1 VDLALGV
8 AVAGPVAR
16 FALIESGNGSY
27 GVIDE
32 SVVDLAEDPIARLT
46 ETVVGTSRSLAD
58 QYHRLVATRL
68 CWSDQHRANQ
78 LRQVLDDSGVQNV
91 AVLSES
97 QAATAMSSL
106 PVAAP
111 DDPDFA
117 IARGAALDAATGRL
131 SYPAVDATALA
142 PVSPTD
148 RFSSSAGDPTTASR
162 AAPMTE
168 AFTGAEDATR
178 AAAMESGPQLAYS
191 LEDDD
196 SELLPMEYGGDDDDQ
211 DLGAAALPAG
221 RALLVGSAAGGILV
235 AGIAALAVAVT
246 IGVRPTAATHPQPPA
261 PAQQK
266 PVPGNFV
273 PALPAPIP
281 QAPPMPVPDV
291 GVPQG
296 GPGPVPVVGGGG
308 GADQAP
314 PAAPA
319 SPPDAG
325 PGVVPPPVPGV
336 IPIPIPVPIPIPFPH
351 QHPHPNTTGGTTG
364 GTTAGTTGGTTTG
377 GTTGGTTTGGTT
389 AGTTGGTTTGGTTGG
404 TTTGGTTSGT
414 TSGTT
419 TGGVT
424 TGGVTNGG
432 ATTGGVTNGGAT
444 TGGGTTGGGTSH
456 GSTTGGATTGGVTNG
471 GATTGGSQPRPPII
485 K

>member
-1 VDLALGV
+1 MDLALGV

-16 FALIESGNGSY
+16 LALIESGNGGH

-68 CWSDQHRANQ
+68 CWSDQHRADQ

-131 SYPAVDATALA
+131 SYPAGDATALA
-142 PVSPTD
+142 PVAPTG

-178 AAAMESGPQLAYS
+178 AATMESGPQLAYS

-196 SELLPMEYGGDDDDQ
+196 SELLPMEYGGDDDEELD
-211 DLGAAALPAG
+211 AAALPAG

-266 PVPGNFV
+266 SVPGNFV
-273 PALPAPIP
+273 PALPAPEP
-281 QAPPMPVPDV
+281 QAPPMPAPDV

-314 PAAPA
+314 PLAPA

-351 QHPHPNTTGGTTG
+351 QHPHPNTTGGTTTGGTTGGTTTG
-364 GTTAGTTGGTTTG
+364 GTTAGTTGGTTA
-377 GTTGGTTTGGTT
+377 GTTGGSTTGGTT

-424 TGGVTNGG
+424 NGG
-432 ATTGGVTNGGAT
+432 ATTGGA
-444 TGGGTTGGGTSH
+444 
-456 GSTTGGATTGGVTNG
+456 TTGGATTGGVTNG
-471 GATTGGSQPRPPII
+471 GGTSHGSTTGGGTTGGLEPHPPII

>member
-8 AVAGPVAR
+8 VVAGPVAR
-16 FALIESGNGSY
+16 LALIESGNGGH

-46 ETVVGTSRSLAD
+46 ETVVGTSQSLAD

-106 PVAAP
+106 PVAVP

-131 SYPAVDATALA
+131 SYPAGDATALA
-142 PVSPTD
+142 PMAPTD
-148 RFSSSAGDPTTASR
+148 RFSSPAGDPTTASP

-168 AFTGAEDATR
+168 AFTGAEYATR

-191 LEDDD
+191 MEDDD
-196 SELLPMEYGGDDDDQ
+196 SELLPLEYGGDDDEELD
-211 DLGAAALPAG
+211 AAALPAG

-266 PVPGNFV
+266 SVPGNFV
-273 PALPAPIP
+273 PALPAPNAQP
-281 QAPPMPVPDV
+281 APDVQAPPMPAPDV

-296 GPGPVPVVGGGG
+296 GPGPVVEGGGG
-308 GADQAP
+308 PDQAP
-314 PAAPA
+314 PPAPA

-325 PGVVPPPVPGV
+325 PGVVPPPAPGV
-336 IPIPIPVPIPIPFPH
+336 IPIPIPVPIPIPFP
-351 QHPHPNTTGGTTG
+351 QPNPDGPAT
-364 GTTAGTTGGTTTG
+364 
-377 GTTGGTTTGGTT
+377 
-389 AGTTGGTTTGGTTGG
+389 
-404 TTTGGTTSGT
+404 
-414 TSGTT
+414 
-419 TGGVT
+419 
-424 TGGVTNGG
+424 G
-432 ATTGGVTNGGAT
+432 ATGAT
-444 TGGGTTGGGTSH
+444 GPVT
-456 GSTTGGATTGGVTNG
+456 GATGPT
-471 GATTGGSQPRPPII
+471 GATGATGPVTGATGPTGATGATGPATGATGPVTGATGPTGATGATGPATGATGATGPATGATGATGPATGATGPA
-485 K
+485 KGPTGATG